1 MDSLRYSVLVAQGVR
16 TALEKAGI
24 SRLAAAE
31 KSGIPR
37 TTLNRR
43 LDNPETS
50 SFTIRELHDL
60 SKVAKTP
67 VQNFLHDPA
76 LAEERES

>member
-1 MDSLRYSVLVAQGVR
+1 MDSSRYSVLVAKDVK
-16 TALEKAGI
+16 ASLENAGI
-24 SRLAAAE
+24 SRLTAAK

-60 SKVAKTP
+60 AKVTKTS
-67 VQNFLHDPA
+67 VQEFLRNAA
-76 LAEERES
+76 LADGGVR